1 MLCVVIVLLGFH
13 ARIGNVIDLDGHAK
27 FFRRG
32 FHHARQ
38 LHDRELFGELVVY
51 AAFAL
56 SGRIVA
62 RDLDAPD
69 RVANVEESARL
80 TALAID
86 RERLADG
93 GLHAEPIED
102 RAEHIVIIEAIDECF
117 IERRFSGRCSV
128 NYALIEI
135 RGANSPDLAREHYV
149 VAVVHLRE
157 VVKRSWLLREGNYI
171 LATVVLDGDVALLD
185 VDVRRAVFAHGPQ
198 FDEVAVPQEFTDG
211 EKYIQCTDDIV
222 HLSEDGMLAVDHRI
236 GSRALFREMHHGFGL
251 ERVQRGGKKVVIRHV
266 ANEHFNGLAGQVLPH
281 PDAIRQR
288 TNRSERLRSK
298 LVIPQPPQLVVNDSN
313 RMPLL

>member
-38 LHDRELFGELVVY
+38 LQDRELLGELVVY
-51 AAFAL
+51 SAFAL
-56 SGRIVA
+56 GSGIVT

-69 RVANVEESARL
+69 RVPNIQEAARL

-117 IERRFSGRCSV
+117 IERRFRGRRSV

-149 VAVVHLRE
+149 VAVVHLRA

-171 LATVVLDGDVALLD
+171 LATVVLDVDLALFDVCG
-185 VDVRRAVFAHGPQ
+185 RRSGFAHGPQ
-198 FDEVAVPQEFTDG
+198 FDEAALRQEFTDG
-211 EKYIQCTDDIV
+211 
-222 HLSEDGMLAVDHRI
+222 
-236 GSRALFREMHHGFGL
+236 
-251 ERVQRGGKKVVIRHV
+251 
-266 ANEHFNGLAGQVLPH
+266 
-281 PDAIRQR
+281 
-288 TNRSERLRSK
+288 
-298 LVIPQPPQLVVNDSN
+298 
-313 RMPLL
+313 